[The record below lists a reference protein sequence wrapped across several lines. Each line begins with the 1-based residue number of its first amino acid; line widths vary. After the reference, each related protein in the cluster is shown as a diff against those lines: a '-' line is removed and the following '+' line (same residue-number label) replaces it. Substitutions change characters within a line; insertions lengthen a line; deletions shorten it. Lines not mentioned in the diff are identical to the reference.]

1 MGTVNPNMRPWVVL
15 GLFLLL
21 CFGVA
26 ALGSMATARSIGD
39 WYADI
44 RKPAW
49 NPPNWLFGP
58 VWTLLYASMAVAAW
72 LVWMRAGW
80 SGTHA
85 AFALFAL
92 QLGLNALWSW
102 LFFGLQNPG
111 AALVDMGLLW
121 LSILLTL
128 IAFWRI
134 APAAGWLLV
143 PYLGWVTFAAA
154 LNAAIWRLNA

>member
-1 MGTVNPNMRPWVVL
+1 MSPNTQRWVVL
-15 GLFLLL
+15 GVFLLL
-21 CFGVA
+21 CFSVA
-26 ALGSMATARSIGD
+26 AVGSMATARSVGT

-49 NPPNWLFGP
+49 SPPNWLFGP

-72 LVWMRAGW
+72 LVWIRVGG
-80 SGTHA
+80 SGA
-85 AFALFAL
+85 PIAFALFAL

-111 AALVDMGLLW
+111 AALIEIGLLW
-121 LSILLTL
+121 TSILFTL
-128 IAFWRI
+128 VAFGRI
-134 APAAGWLLV
+134 VPAAGWVML